1 MLCWICPDCGR
12 DCSPAV
18 RECPSCAQGQTGVTN
33 GASSSVTN
41 GASASTNGVLANTNG
56 VLAMLEQLRAVPSV
70 PLLAPAPQQY
80 LLFGLTNG
88 ELSTSELTN
97 GHGHSSVAVE
107 TTVAAE
113 EDPALPSG
121 ETIDSLVRPLVESA
135 KAAPV
140 EIAPAK
146 KPPTPAFVELAA
158 PIGPPQTTAPLIQP
172 GNPSAAQPDT
182 APRLAAQPNPFL
194 ARVAQIAELRIPA
207 RSSPKTAA
215 SVGSPRLPSPEPPSV
230 TSLPKTEPLSV
241 PLPSPKMVELP
252 IPPSPPCGTAPRI
265 QSSKPPVAQP
275 TPGTAPRMPQPAPFP
290 LQAPQIAG
298 LGTGASPS
306 PKLAALIH
314 AAAAPTP
321 QPSLAAVASSAKSS
335 PFAATKPVAPKLAVP
350 SEPFCAAIGFIGQAG
365 AISEALKLQAEAVL
379 DEIKL
384 GLDAYESKI
393 QGIVATFQA
402 RPALA
407 LLAAPC
413 AIVAAPAPPDL
424 QWMKMPR
431 PVLAARKPSD
441 RKCDSS
447 TNGPQKPPLA
457 GPCLPPELQNF
468 IEPLPDERTRSRK
481 GIGLPAWI
489 TSLVVATS
497 LFLVVGV
504 MMQHMSGAHE
514 AKAAVAP
521 SPSQVAA
528 SAPAAPAFE
537 QHPFARFVEVTG
549 LRVVADLNHRSQVQY
564 IVVNHSATQL
574 SGMSIRIAVR
584 SSSDPAGSAPLFTVS
599 AVIPSLGPH
608 QSKEIR
614 TDLDSQLRSSSIPDW
629 EYLRTDVQIGT
640 QN

>member
-18 RECPSCAQGQTGVTN
+18 RECPSCAQGQTSGASSSAAN
-33 GASSSVTN
+33 GASSVISAVLAGTNSVLADTN
-41 GASASTNGVLANTNG
+41 VLASTNGVLANTSG

-70 PLLAPAPQQY
+70 PLLAPAPEQY

-88 ELSTSELTN
+88 
-97 GHGHSSVAVE
+97 HSSVTVE
-107 TTVAAE
+107 TTIAAE

-215 SVGSPRLPSPEPPSV
+215 SVGSPSLPSPEPPGV

-447 TNGPQKPPLA
+447 TNWAAETPASRAMPATRAAKFHRAAA
-457 GPCLPPELQNF
+457 G
-468 IEPLPDERTRSRK
+468 
-481 GIGLPAWI
+481 
-489 TSLVVATS
+489 
-497 LFLVVGV
+497 
-504 MMQHMSGAHE
+504 
-514 AKAAVAP
+514 
-521 SPSQVAA
+521 
-528 SAPAAPAFE
+528 
-537 QHPFARFVEVTG
+537 
-549 LRVVADLNHRSQVQY
+549 
-564 IVVNHSATQL
+564 
-574 SGMSIRIAVR
+574 
-584 SSSDPAGSAPLFTVS
+584 
-599 AVIPSLGPH
+599 
-608 QSKEIR
+608 
-614 TDLDSQLRSSSIPDW
+614 
-629 EYLRTDVQIGT
+629 
-640 QN
+640 